1 MRETLFRFWGSHRM
15 KHLGTKILKT
25 KRLLLRSFALA
36 DAEAMYRGRAS
47 DPEETWFL
55 TWPAH
60 ASPEVS
66 AKVLAEERRE
76 RGANS
81 LENFAEE

>member
-1 MRETLFRFWGSHRM
+1 LRETLFRFWGAR
-15 KHLGTKILKT
+15 KTKVLKT
-25 KRLLLRSFALA
+25 ERLLLRSFALA
-36 DAEAMYRGRAS
+36 DAEAMYRGWAS
-47 DPEETWFL
+47 DPEVTRFL

>member
-1 MRETLFRFWGSHRM
+1 MRETLFRFWGAR
-15 KHLGTKILKT
+15 KTKILKT
-25 KRLLLRSFALA
+25 EHLFLRPFELA

-47 DPEETWFL
+47 DPEVTWFL

-60 ASPEVS
+60 ASSEVS

-76 RGANS
+76 RGVNS
-81 LENFAEE
+81 LENFAKE

>member
-1 MRETLFRFWGSHRM
+1 
-15 KHLGTKILKT
+15 
-25 KRLLLRSFALA
+25 
-36 DAEAMYRGRAS
+36 MYRGRAS
-47 DPEETWFL
+47 DPEVTWFL

>member
-1 MRETLFRFWGSHRM
+1 ME
-15 KHLGTKILKT
+15 HLGTKILKT
-25 KRLLLRSFALA
+25 ERLLLRSFALA

-47 DPEETWFL
+47 DPEVTRFL
-55 TWPAH
+55 TWTAH

-76 RGANS
+76 REANS
-81 LENFAEE
+81 LENFAKE